1 MPLRMPETGGV
12 LVSKSIVIEIEAQAS
27 RQA

>member
-1 MPLRMPETGGV
+1 VALESGGV
-12 LVSKSIVIEIEAQAS
+12 LVSKKVRIEIEAQAV